1 MDIPITVIIPTLNA
15 ASYIRP
21 LLQTLR
27 EQTVPCEIIIMDSS
41 SSDNTVSIAE
51 SFGVRTVIVQR
62 KDFDHGGTRSLSAD
76 YARGEILVFMT
87 QDAVPADT
95 QSLEK
100 LILPF
105 ADEKVGATYG
115 RQLPLKDATPFAAH
129 TRLFKYGDSSF
140 VKSLED
146 KEQYGIN
153 TPFLSNS
160 FAAYRKKALQ
170 EIGLFKKGIIFAE
183 DTHAAAKLLL
193 AGYKIAYA
201 ADAKVY
207 HSHNHSAIEEFKRFF
222 DKGVFYKA
230 EDWIIKEF
238 GKMGGQGLRYIISE
252 LSYLIKQRHYPLI
265 PQFFPR
271 NILRFTGYVLGL
283 NYKRLPRDICKKI
296 SMNKAW
302 WDIYADASDDN

>member
-1 MDIPITVIIPTLNA
+1 MDIPVTVIIPTLNA
-15 ASYIRP
+15 APYIRP

-41 SSDNTVSIAE
+41 SSDNTAVIAG
-51 SFGVRTVIVQR
+51 SFGARTVTVQR

-87 QDAVPADT
+87 QDAVPADK

-146 KEQYGIN
+146 KERYGIN

-160 FAAYRKKALQ
+160 FAAYRKRALQ

-183 DTHAAAKLLL
+183 DAHAAAKLLL
-193 AGYKIAYA
+193 AGYKIAYE

-207 HSHNHSAIEEFKRFF
+207 HSHNHSMMEEFRRYF
-222 DKGVFYKA
+222 DTGVFYKT
-230 EDWIIKEF
+230 EDWIIKTF
-238 GKMGGQGLRYIISE
+238 GKTGPEGRRFLKSE
-252 LSYLIKQRHYPLI
+252 LSYLLRHRHYALLA
-265 PQFFPR
+265 QFFIR
-271 NILRFTGYVLGL
+271 NLLRFAGFVMGFRYLS
-283 NYKRLPRDICKKI
+283 LPKGICRKF
-296 SMNKAW
+296 SMNKVW
-302 WDIYADASDDN
+302 WDIYADASANK